1 MYSLCRKPS
10 YGDSVTKSSKT
21 KNEATILHAS
31 PFPLKQKKVTSES
44 VDEPSVWTPVIGPEP
59 DFEKIGVPES
69 VVVDEPESE
78 QVLGVPQPVCG
89 PDQVSES
96 GDKWLLEQLQS
107 QHDEL
112 VQSVATEQK
121 RANQASERAQNTLRR
136 LAQRE
141 SEFQSQ
147 IKGLQ
152 VLERSLTEE
161 QDQRLETEE
170 RASQAEES
178 VDQLQRQLQDL
189 TESLQVSEREKETAT
204 QRASRAE
211 EAVKQRDI
219 QLQELA
225 ESLQMVEEERNG
237 TRQRYDAAESRIRS
251 LENQLQD
258 VQQQQ
263 QNTSQQL
270 TETEQRLQQA
280 YERADQQEQRAATA
294 ENRLQQAYERAN
306 QQEQRAA
313 TAETRLQHSDQV
325 FQDMFQ
331 RLIGQLP
338 QSQPHWV
345 VARNEIQFSQEEL
358 GSGGWAT
365 VRVGT
370 FRGNR
375 VAAKCLHR
383 QIVSAHNVRLFTREM
398 NMAANARHPNLLQF
412 IGATLD
418 NEEPII
424 LTELMPTSLR
434 RVMEGGTRL
443 THPQIIS
450 IARQVALA
458 LNYLHL
464 TQPEA
469 IIHRDVSSSNVLLE
483 SLQSSWKAKLSDY
496 GSANFVRHTTTAGP
510 GNPTYAAPEAINPA
524 QQSAKMDVFSFGV
537 LLVEMCSGELA
548 PAEHRDRLLAD
559 VQWPAMVEL
568 IQQCLKHEPQRRPD
582 MNTVITQLDQI

>member
-1 MYSLCRKPS
+1 MSHTYDLLSDPS
-10 YGDSVTKSSKT
+10 QTLQHAGLNELNMETVHIEKQNTDGTWPHSIPERETNYVVRERSKT
-21 KNEATILHAS
+21 TNEATATHAR
-31 PFPLKQKKVTSES
+31 PLPLKPRAMSVSVKKEPKHK
-44 VDEPSVWTPVIGPEP
+44 DEWV
-59 DFEKIGVPES
+59 
-69 VVVDEPESE
+69 
-78 QVLGVPQPVCG
+78 
-89 PDQVSES
+89 
-96 GDKWLLEQLQS
+96 LEQLQS

-147 IKGLQ
+147 TKAFEERLQ
-152 VLERSLTEE
+152 VLERSLTAE
-161 QDQRLETEE
+161 QEQRMETEK

-178 VDQLQRQLQDL
+178 VSQLQCQLQDL

-204 QRASRAE
+204 QKASRAE

-219 QLQELA
+219 QLQELT

-237 TRQRYDAAESRIRS
+237 ARQRYEAAESRIRS

-263 QNTSQQL
+263 RNTSQQL

-345 VARNEIQFSQEEL
+345 VPRNEIQLLQEEL

-510 GNPTYAAPEAINPA
+510 GNPTYAAPEASNPT

-559 VQWPAMVEL
+559 IQWPAMVEL

>member
-1 MYSLCRKPS
+1 MKRSNE
-10 YGDSVTKSSKT
+10 VT
-21 KNEATILHAS
+21 IVRAS
-31 PFPLKQKKVTSES
+31 HFPLKQKKVTSES
-44 VDEPSVWTPVIGPEP
+44 VDEPHPEQGPPVVVHSHQTRPSPLPHCPPPPSKPPATNIWTPVIDPEP
-59 DFEKIGVPES
+59 DFEMIDKVES
-69 VVVDEPESE
+69 VVVDKPEPE
-78 QVLGVPQPVCG
+78 QALGVPQPMCS
-89 PDQVSES
+89 PKQVSEH
-96 GDKWLLEQLQS
+96 GHKWLLEQLQS

-112 VQSVATEQK
+112 VQSVATVQK
-121 RANQASERAQNTLRR
+121 RANQASEQALNTLRR
-136 LAQRE
+136 LTQKE
-141 SEFQSQ
+141 SELQSQ
-147 IKGLQ
+147 TKAFEESLQ
-152 VLERSLTEE
+152 VLESSLTAE
-161 QDQRLETEE
+161 QERRLETEE

-178 VDQLQRQLQDL
+178 VSQLQCQLQEL
-189 TESLQVSEREKETAT
+189 TKSLQVSEREKETAT

-211 EAVKQRDI
+211 EAVKQL
-219 QLQELA
+219 LQELTK
-225 ESLQMVEEERNG
+225 SLQMVEEERNG
-237 TRQRYDAAESRIRS
+237 ARQRYEAAESRIRS

-263 QNTSQQL
+263 RNTSQQL
-270 TETEQRLQQA
+270 IDTEQRLQQA
-280 YERADQQEQRAATA
+280 YE
-294 ENRLQQAYERAN
+294 
-306 QQEQRAA
+306 RAA

-345 VARNEIQFSQEEL
+345 VARNEIQLSREEL

-383 QIVSAHNVRLFTREM
+383 QIVSAHNMRLFTREM

-424 LTELMPTSLR
+424 VTELMPTSLR
-434 RVMEGGTRL
+434 RVMEEGTRL
-443 THPQIIS
+443 THLQIIS

-559 VQWPAMVEL
+559 IQWPAMVEL

>member
-1 MYSLCRKPS
+1 MSHTYDLLSDPS
-10 YGDSVTKSSKT
+10 QTLQHAGLNELNMETVHIEKQNTDGTWPHSIPERETNYVVRERSKT
-21 KNEATILHAS
+21 TNEATATHAR
-31 PFPLKQKKVTSES
+31 PLPLKPRAMSVSVKKEPKHK
-44 VDEPSVWTPVIGPEP
+44 DEWV
-59 DFEKIGVPES
+59 
-69 VVVDEPESE
+69 
-78 QVLGVPQPVCG
+78 
-89 PDQVSES
+89 
-96 GDKWLLEQLQS
+96 LEQLQS

-147 IKGLQ
+147 TKAFEERLQ
-152 VLERSLTEE
+152 VLERSLTAE
-161 QDQRLETEE
+161 QEQRMETEK

-178 VDQLQRQLQDL
+178 VSQLQCQLQDL

-204 QRASRAE
+204 QKASRAE

-219 QLQELA
+219 QLQELT

-237 TRQRYDAAESRIRS
+237 ARQRYEAAESRIRS

-263 QNTSQQL
+263 RNTSQQL

-345 VARNEIQFSQEEL
+345 VPRNEIQLLQEEL

-434 RVMEGGTRL
+434 RVMEEGTRL
-443 THPQIIS
+443 THLQIIS

-510 GNPTYAAPEAINPA
+510 GNPTYAAPEASNPT

-559 VQWPAMVEL
+559 IQWPAMVEL

>member
-1 MYSLCRKPS
+1 M
-10 YGDSVTKSSKT
+10 
-21 KNEATILHAS
+21 
-31 PFPLKQKKVTSES
+31 
-44 VDEPSVWTPVIGPEP
+44 DEPSVWTPVIGLEP
-59 DFEKIGVPES
+59 DFEKIGVPQS

-78 QVLGVPQPVCG
+78 QVLGVPQPVCS

-96 GDKWLLEQLQS
+96 GDNWLLEQLHS

-141 SEFQSQ
+141 KELQSLNKAFEENQSQ
-147 IKGLQ
+147 LQ
-152 VLERSLTEE
+152 ELKISLKEE
-161 QDQRLETEE
+161 QDQRFKTEA

-178 VDQLQRQLQDL
+178 VSQLQCQLQDL

-211 EAVKQRDI
+211 EAVKQLNV
-219 QLQELA
+219 QLQELT

-237 TRQRYDAAESRIRS
+237 ARQRYEAAESRIRS

-263 QNTSQQL
+263 RNTSQQL

-280 YERADQQEQRAATA
+280 YERADQQEQRT
-294 ENRLQQAYERAN
+294 
-306 QQEQRAA
+306 A

-325 FQDMFQ
+325 FQDVLQ

-338 QSQPHWV
+338 QSQPYWV
-345 VARNEIQFSQEEL
+345 VARNEIQLSQEEL

-418 NEEPII
+418 NEDPII

-434 RVMEGGTRL
+434 RVMEEGTRL
-443 THPQIIS
+443 THLQIIS

-510 GNPTYAAPEAINPA
+510 GNPTYAAPEASNPA
-524 QQSAKMDVFSFGV
+524 QHSAKMDVFSFGV

-548 PAEHRDRLLAD
+548 PTEHRDRLLAD
-559 VQWPAMVEL
+559 IQWPAMVEL

>member
-1 MYSLCRKPS
+1 MGVQRSSLTICNCILHHCFHTYICRETN
-10 YGDSVTKSSKT
+10 YVVRERSKT
-21 KNEATILHAS
+21 TNEATATHAR
-31 PFPLKQKKVTSES
+31 PLPLKPRAMSVSVKKEPKHK
-44 VDEPSVWTPVIGPEP
+44 DEWV
-59 DFEKIGVPES
+59 
-69 VVVDEPESE
+69 
-78 QVLGVPQPVCG
+78 
-89 PDQVSES
+89 
-96 GDKWLLEQLQS
+96 LEQLQS

-147 IKGLQ
+147 TKAFEERLQ
-152 VLERSLTEE
+152 VLERSLTAE
-161 QDQRLETEE
+161 QDQRMETEK

-178 VDQLQRQLQDL
+178 VTQLQCQLQDL
-189 TESLQVSEREKETAT
+189 TQK
-204 QRASRAE
+204 ASRAE

-219 QLQELA
+219 QLQELTK
-225 ESLQMVEEERNG
+225 SLQMVEERNEA
-237 TRQRYDAAESRIRS
+237 RQKYEAAESRIRS

-263 QNTSQQL
+263 RNTSQQL
-270 TETEQRLQQA
+270 TETEQLLQQA
-280 YERADQQEQRAATA
+280 YERVDQQEQRAATA
-294 ENRLQQAYERAN
+294 EN
-306 QQEQRAA
+306 
-313 TAETRLQHSDQV
+313 RLQHSDQV

-345 VARNEIQFSQEEL
+345 VPRNEIQLLQEEL

-365 VRVGT
+365 VKVGT

-375 VAAKCLHR
+375 VAAKRLHH

-398 NMAANARHPNLLQF
+398 NMAANVRHPNLLQF

-469 IIHRDVSSSNVLLE
+469 IIHRDVSSSNVLLDPH
-483 SLQSSWKAKLSDY
+483 QSSWKAKLSDY

-510 GNPTYAAPEAINPA
+510 GNPTYAAPEASNPT

-548 PAEHRDRLLAD
+548 PTEHRDRLLAD
-559 VQWPAMVEL
+559 IQWPAMVEL

-582 MNTVITQLDQI
+582 MNTVITRLDQL